1 MSSYV
6 FDQTWKREHARLRA
20 LEDAFD
26 GASIRHLAERGVGAG
41 WRCLEVG
48 CGAGSVARWLAER
61 VGPAAASW
69 PPTSTFASSPITAA
83 AISRSS
89 ATTSSPTRWRRARS
103 TWCTSE
109 RSWCMSPGGSGP

>member
-20 LEDAFD
+20 LEDLFD
-26 GASIRHLAERGVGAG
+26 SASIRHLAERGVGAG

-48 CGAGSVARWLAER
+48 CGAGG
-61 VGPAAASW
+61 VGGGWPSGSAPAAASW
-69 PPTSTFASSPITAA
+69 PPTWTFASSRITAA

-109 RSWCMSPGGSGP
+109 RSWCMSLGGSRP